1 MTKNDNAKWG
11 KNPEMRLQML
21 DNSQIEYLFENSRR
35 YALIHLTGNPHIS
48 HIELVKA

>member
-1 MTKNDNAKWG
+1 
-11 KNPEMRLQML
+11 MRLQML